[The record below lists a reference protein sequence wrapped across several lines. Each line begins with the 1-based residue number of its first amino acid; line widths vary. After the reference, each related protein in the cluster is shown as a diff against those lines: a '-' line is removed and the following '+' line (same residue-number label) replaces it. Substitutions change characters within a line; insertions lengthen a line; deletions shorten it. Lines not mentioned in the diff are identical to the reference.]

1 MAFDCLNVC
10 SWGTNCSFTIH
21 FLSSGI
27 LPPTEDKNAFLY
39 FDVATEKVANA
50 CWEKKKKNGW
60 VFFLVL
66 QVGRQQYDFGI
77 ISFSSASI

>member
-39 FDVATEKVANA
+39 FDVATEQVANEH
-50 CWEKKKKNGW
+50 WGKKKN
-60 VFFLVL
+60 
-66 QVGRQQYDFGI
+66 
-77 ISFSSASI
+77 